1 MSPLPVYQIDAFTDQ
16 VFGGNPAAVC
26 PLECW
31 LDDSVMQQI
40 AAENNLSETAFF
52 VPTDNAGAGQFDL
65 RWFTPKIE
73 VDLCGHATL
82 ASSFLI
88 MSRLHP
94 ELDTL
99 SFETKSGQ
107 LNVSRDGDLLV
118 LDFPAR
124 VPSPAVMP
132 TGFVDAIGAEP
143 VEFLKSIKNMAVYN
157 DAADVLKINPDFAYI
172 ADLDGDGLIVTA
184 PGKDCD
190 FVSRYFAPHAGID
203 EDPVTGSAHCTS
215 VPYWADRL
223 GKNKLYARQVSER
236 GGELHCELV
245 DDRVRMAGRAVLFME
260 GVIHL
265 HD

>member
-1 MSPLPVYQIDAFTDQ
+1 MSTLPVYQIDAFTDK

-26 PLECW
+26 PLENW
-31 LDDSVMQQI
+31 LDDSVMQAI

-52 VPTDNAGAGQFDL
+52 VPASNGADGQFDL

-88 MSRLHP
+88 MSRLYP
-94 ELDTL
+94 ELDSI
-99 SFETKSGQ
+99 SFGTKSGQ
-107 LNVSRDGDLLV
+107 LNVSRDEELLV

-124 VPSPAVMP
+124 VPSPATVP
-132 TGFVDAIGAEP
+132 AGFVEAIGAEP
-143 VEFLKSIKNMAVYN
+143 VEFLKSVKNLAVYA
-157 DAADVLKINPDFAYI
+157 DAADVLAIKPDFACI

-190 FVSRYFAPHAGID
+190 FVSRYFAPHAGIN

-215 VPYWADRL
+215 VPYWAGRL
-223 GKNKLYARQVSER
+223 GKNKLHARQVSER
-236 GGELHCELV
+236 GGELHCEFV
-245 DDRVRMAGRAVLFME
+245 ADRVRMAGRAVLFME

-265 HD
+265 P